1 MRLRHA
7 SISNSLGFVLLLSV
21 RQRFMYF
28 NEAFVVGNLARD
40 PELFKLPS
48 GDSKCTLT
56 VATNRVFNDS
66 EGDKQEST
74 EFHTV
79 IVFGKRA
86 DRIAEYLK
94 KGNLV
99 GVRGHLKTRSWPDAN
114 HPD

>member
-1 MRLRHA
+1 
-7 SISNSLGFVLLLSV
+7 
-21 RQRFMYF
+21 MYF
-28 NEAFVVGNLARD
+28 NDAFVVGNLTGD

-56 VATNRVFNDS
+56 VATNRVFIDA

-86 DRIAEYLK
+86 DQIAEYLK
-94 KGNLV
+94 KGSLV
-99 GVRGHLKTRSWPDAN
+99 GVRGHLKTRSWPDTN
-114 HPD
+114 HPEIKHFRTELIADHVELPPKNVAARL